1 MKMED
6 LECRVAGGRDEDHR
20 RHRQEHG
27 TGGRLT
33 APTEKTRRRGRRP
46 IRAGAGRVPEVG
58 GRATPRPDP
67 IDPSWSLEIPSMQH
81 GKNYRSAKAKVD
93 KNMEVPL
100 GEAMATLDAFP
111 RAKFDETVDFAIRL
125 NVNPRHADQMV
136 RGTVVLPNGT
146 GQTVR
151 VLVITRGPK
160 EQEAADAGADMVG
173 ADEYLPKIKDGW
185 TDCDVIIAT
194 PDMMGELGKL
204 GKILGPRGLMPN
216 PKVGTLTKDIA
227 KAVKEAKAGRI
238 EYRVDKS
245 GIIHAPRGQAVL
257 RDRSARRRT
266 SARCTGAASACVRPR
281 SRACT

>member
-1 MKMED
+1 
-6 LECRVAGGRDEDHR
+6 
-20 RHRQEHG
+20 
-27 TGGRLT
+27 
-33 APTEKTRRRGRRP
+33 
-46 IRAGAGRVPEVG
+46 
-58 GRATPRPDP
+58 
-67 IDPSWSLEIPSMQH
+67 MQH

-93 KNMEVPL
+93 KKVEVPL
-100 GEAMATLDAFP
+100 GAAVATLDAFP

-146 GQTVR
+146 GRTQR

-160 EQEAADAGADMVG
+160 EQEALAAGADMVG

-216 PKVGTLTKDIA
+216 PKVGTLTNDIA

-238 EYRVDKS
+238 EYRVDKA
-245 GIIHAPRGQAVL
+245 GIIHAPVGK
-257 RDRSARRRT
+257 RSFTTAQLEENIRALYAELIR
-266 SARCTGAASACVRPR
+266 VRPSAVKGVYVKSVFVSGTMTPAIR
-281 SRACT
+281 IEPGSMS

>member
-1 MKMED
+1 MY
-6 LECRVAGGRDEDHR
+6 
-20 RHRQEHG
+20 
-27 TGGRLT
+27 
-33 APTEKTRRRGRRP
+33 
-46 IRAGAGRVPEVG
+46 
-58 GRATPRPDP
+58 
-67 IDPSWSLEIPSMQH
+67 H

-93 KNMEVPL
+93 KNQELPL
-100 GEAMATLDAFP
+100 VKAMAILEAFP
-111 RAKFDETVDFAIRL
+111 KAKFDETVDCAIRL

-146 GQTVR
+146 GRTVR

-160 EQEAADAGADMVG
+160 EQEAAAAGADMVG

-216 PKVGTLTKDIA
+216 PKVGTLTNDVA

-238 EYRVDKS
+238 EYRVDKA
-245 GIIHAPRGQAVL
+245 GIIHAPVGK
-257 RDRSARRRT
+257 RSFSTAQLEENIRALYQELIR
-266 SARCTGAASACVRPR
+266 VRPSAVKGVYVKSVFVSGTMTPAIR
-281 SRACT
+281 VEPGSM